1 MTEIPPSIDDDEED
15 EDDEQTSVLSPE
27 LVSAKSSLLA
37 RCKVAGLEVEDKFL
51 PGEELQVV
59 RVSMKCGRE
68 TRKISLLS
76 EATIKSFLSVPFE
89 KYGFIS
95 GIEAICSYDLGT
107 IEAAVRPISNSNA
120 PSSFIWRRFFGVDSS
135 EKLESAKLDMPPGS
149 EGLPHIELSLASTLF
164 SKIVRGVGPVRRM
177 TLKLSG
183 VTAKTHDSALEL
195 LNKISGS
202 LFFQLDMLSGVPLT
216 LERERRRTPGT
227 RTRRA
232 SGGVEDLQY
241 PRVQYDKAPL
251 SLYWYGRSA
260 EGMPLLQYLA
270 FYQAIEF
277 YFPVYSR
284 SEAQRKLKVI
294 LKDPTFRSDRDTDI
308 ARLLSAIYVSRTGA
322 FGDERSQLRATLM
335 ECCDSEE
342 LRSFLEGEPSRKE
355 FFSSKSRSQPYHRIQ
370 FANPSVDIRNDVAE
384 RVYEIRC
391 KIVHTKTDSRDSA
404 LELLL
409 PFSAEAEQ
417 LSHDI
422 ELVQYL
428 ANRVLVS
435 SSTSFS
441 IHPETNEHC
450 ARLRRGGSSNMR

>member
-1 MTEIPPSIDDDEED
+1 
-15 EDDEQTSVLSPE
+15 
-27 LVSAKSSLLA
+27 
-37 RCKVAGLEVEDKFL
+37 
-51 PGEELQVV
+51 
-59 RVSMKCGRE
+59 MKCGRE
-68 TRKISLLS
+68 TRPVILYS
-76 EATIKSFLSVPFE
+76 ETAINSFLSITFE
-89 KYGFIS
+89 KYVFLS
-95 GIEAICSYDLGT
+95 GIEAICSYDDGT
-107 IEAAVRPISNSNA
+107 IEAAVRPIST
-120 PSSFIWRRFFGVDSS
+120 PSSLFAWRSLFGVDSN
-135 EKLESAKLDMPPGS
+135 EKVNSAKIAMPPSS
-149 EGLPHIELSLASTLF
+149 EGLPHIELSRASELF
-164 SKIVRGVGPVRRM
+164 SRIVRGMGPPMRM

-183 VTAKTHDSALEL
+183 ATVKTHDSAIEL

-202 LFFQLDMLSGVPLT
+202 LFFQLDMLLGVALT
-216 LERERRRTPGT
+216 LERERRRTPGR
-227 RTRRA
+227 RTRKA
-232 SGGVEDLQY
+232 SGGINDLQY
-241 PRVQYDKAPL
+241 PRVQYDNAPL

-260 EGMPLLQYLA
+260 GGMPLLQYLA

-294 LKDPTFRSDRDTDI
+294 LKDPTFRNDRDTDI

-355 FFSSKSRSQPYHRIQ
+355 FFLTKSKRQSYHRIQ
-370 FANPSVDIRNDVAE
+370 LANPSVDLRNDVAE

-391 KIVHTKTDSRDSA
+391 KIVHTKTDSNDSG

-435 SSTSFS
+435 SSTSL
-441 IHPETNEHC
+441 N
-450 ARLRRGGSSNMR
+450 AYA